1 MGIWTAMG
9 NLRILNELK
18 WPLGNYGT
26 RGGFGFIPTV
36 FLPYPT
42 THLAEG
48 GISHRSDL
56 FLRPFPLPIQG
67 PNPPCAPRT
76 TSPPVNSLEL
86 QCKYI
91 LRWKYMR
98 RLLRNTL
105 NPQMPSDNIRIHWG
119 CKYFYLPIQFTS
131 LHGLEVQHLSPIY
144 NHCTPQIFKSS
155 FLIVFMILRF
165 PHIYL

>member
-1 MGIWTAMG
+1 ME
-9 NLRILNELK
+9 R
-18 WPLGNYGT
+18 
-26 RGGFGFIPTV
+26 
-36 FLPYPT
+36 
-42 THLAEG
+42 EG
-48 GISHRSDL
+48 GLDL
-56 FLRPFPLPIQG
+56 FPLYFFRTPPPPTWPRVGFPTDPIYSWDPRPFPLPIQG

-144 NHCTPQIFKSS
+144 NHHCTPQIFKSS
-155 FLIVFMILRF
+155 SLIVFMILRF
-165 PHIYL
+165 PHIYRYL